1 MKIKSDFV
9 TNSSSTA
16 FIITNTTDKDLSLID
31 FVKETSYLVIEYKE
45 YYDWNKNDNRFTKD
59 NFIKSVDEHV
69 ENIQF
74 PAGESVYCVFGD
86 EQRTLIGQVYD
97 YMLRSGGKSKSFT
110 WRFEEYHR

>member
-31 FVKETSYLVIEYKE
+31 FVKETSYLVIEFKE
-45 YYDWNKNDNRFTKD
+45 YYDWNKNNNRYTED
-59 NFIKSVDEHV
+59 NFIEEAKKHT

-86 EQRTLIGQVYD
+86 EQGTLIGQVYD

-110 WRFEEYHR
+110 WRFEEYQR

>member
-16 FIITNTTDKDLSLID
+16 FIITNTTDKDLSLVD
-31 FVKETSYLVIEYKE
+31 FVKETSYLILEFKE
-45 YYDWNKNDNRFTKD
+45 MYNWYKD
-59 NFIKSVDEHV
+59 NERYTESNFIESVKEHGD
-69 ENIQF
+69 ISF
-74 PAGESVYCVFGD
+74 PAGEGVYCVFGD

-97 YMLRSGGKSKSFT
+97 YMLRKGGKTKSFT